1 MTLSTAGY
9 TVGANLPLNHARILW
24 APITGT
30 VTADGTDGALAA
42 NEFTFQRWEAAA
54 GFSAWTLT
62 TASTVALDTVFIAA
76 HNLTGKTFRSQVGGA
91 SRTNL
96 ALRSQEFDNAA
107 WGKAN
112 CTVTANATTAPDGTL
127 TADTMV
133 ENTAV
138 SVQHWIIPAPFP
150 IVAGDQV
157 TVSIYLKPAGRFRAD
172 IAVFAGSNG
181 FGMRVNLNTQS
192 IVTQSILG
200 TALFSSGS
208 IEALPNGWFRVSFT
222 GYGAPAD
229 TSLNFIMYLEDAA
242 GLSGYTGD
250 GVSGMH
256 VWGAQ
261 FEVGS
266 GSTSYIPTTSAAV
279 ASDWHDIHSWIT
291 PTDSSAIAIMTN
303 NAGVPWSTGKLRI
316 LISDGDG
323 VEIGIIR
330 AGVALQMQQPV
341 FGGVNPVGL
350 NRLIETRHSMS
361 ETGQWLG
368 RTIQRQALR
377 TTMDWQHLEA
387 AWYRASFEPFART
400 LPQRPFGLIQNPL
413 RMPESVAWCWTD
425 ESPAPQNMGLRD
437 LMSVSLNITGFL
449 E

>member
-24 APITGT
+24 APISGT

-42 NEFTFQRWEAAA
+42 NEFTFQRWAAAA
-54 GFSAWTLT
+54 GLSAWTLT

-91 SRTNL
+91 SRTNE
-96 ALRSQEFDNAA
+96 AFRSQEFDDVV
-107 WGKAN
+107 WGLSLT
-112 CTVTANATTAPDGTL
+112 TVTANAAPAPDGTT
-127 TADTMV
+127 TADKLIPTVAAGNHFASQATGSVTAGVSYTFSGYCKADGYGWVYLAMGGGFISGGAFFNLTTGAFGSSFGIMSRTITDCGGGWWRV
-133 ENTAV
+133 SMTAV
-138 SVQHWIIPAPFP
+138 AT
-150 IVAGDQV
+150 ATG
-157 TVSIYLKPAGRFRAD
+157 G
-172 IAVFAGSNG
+172 
-181 FGMRVNLNTQS
+181 VNFWTFWP
-192 IVTQSILG
+192 T
-200 TALFSSGS
+200 
-208 IEALPNGWFRVSFT
+208 
-222 GYGAPAD
+222 
-229 TSLNFIMYLEDAA
+229 
-242 GLSGYTGD
+242 TGD
-250 GVSGMH
+250 GVTSFTGNGTSGILA
-256 VWGAQ
+256 WGAQ
-261 FEVGS
+261 IETGAVA
-266 GSTSYIPTTSAAV
+266 TSYIPTTFSAAT
-279 ASDWHDIHSWIT
+279 SDWHDIHSWIT

-303 NAGVPWSTGKLRI
+303 NAGVPWSTGKFRV